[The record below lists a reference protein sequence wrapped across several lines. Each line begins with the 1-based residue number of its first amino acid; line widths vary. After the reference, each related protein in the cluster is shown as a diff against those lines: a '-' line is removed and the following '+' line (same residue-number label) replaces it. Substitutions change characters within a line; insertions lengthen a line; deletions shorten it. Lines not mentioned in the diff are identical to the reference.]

1 MSMNTATLKRIRK
14 TKDANERDRLHFVGH
29 VEDGMGITK
38 AAALLALLHTR
49 LMGKSNQISAK
60 FAIYLA

>member
-1 MSMNTATLKRIRK
+1 MSMNTATLKRIRN

-38 AAALLALLHTR
+38 AAVLLS
-49 LMGKSNQISAK
+49 KSQPWGSK
-60 FAIYLA
+60 W